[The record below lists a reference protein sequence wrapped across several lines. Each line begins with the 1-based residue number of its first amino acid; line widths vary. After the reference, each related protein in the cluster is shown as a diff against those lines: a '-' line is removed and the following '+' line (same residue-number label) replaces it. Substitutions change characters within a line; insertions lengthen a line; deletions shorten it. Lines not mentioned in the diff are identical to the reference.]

1 MPVVSPSYFIVNEGR
16 TVTATEYSVE
26 STQVERETFDGSH
39 REEISPKGNGI
50 HRQAGAR
57 AAAH

>member
-1 MPVVSPSYFIVNEGR
+1 M
-16 TVTATEYSVE
+16 EYSIE